1 MFVTKGFSE
10 VHGNGSPGP
19 AELQAG
25 PGLAGWADCR
35 PQTSRCDPSLSEMLG
50 VAQLRVKGD
59 CHRFCS
65 NASTCCG
72 TLPSLGAL
80 VSMLPVRWRGHAIL
94 LLRQLLIFTMYLLAA
109 GGTISLTQSE
119 QIGLNVNKRAL
130 GSKCAHTMS
139 DGNRDPAAKNAKDDT
154 KIVPTFNLDELNRCK
169 GQLLG
174 GGGFG
179 KVYAI
184 NGFPSLAVK
193 EIWLKGQPDRLVEIT
208 KFELE
213 ALSRFSHSGVLKYH
227 QVLANG
233 DFLYIIMDCYHEDLK
248 EFIAKYRK
256 NREPIPR
263 ELMLFILR
271 QLASALAYV
280 HNPTK
285 VDADG
290 NSLPAVVHRDLK
302 PANILMSRDGD
313 CVVIADFG
321 LCKDAQHDGITFAG
335 TPPYMVPETFIYQKT
350 SRASDIWALGV
361 IIYELVTL
369 KLPKFSRKWE
379 PEDAKEF
386 FVPEWKP
393 DLSAVK
399 DEFTRTILEKIFVL
413 DPDERPTA
421 GELRAFFWALNASD
435 AEAKPRISA
444 LEAALKDARANNL
457 SLKKGLQTRLTEIN
471 SLRNIIATQAT
482 ELNFLRES
490 LKKLAAQDPSWTPL
504 MRAAVAGD
512 IEAVKKHLSRK
523 DKNSNDGDAAY
534 TLAAKVGQG
543 AILELLDPTD
553 ERGVTALMRAAEK
566 DDVEVVKALVIKQ
579 RKLRDSDG
587 KTALIHAA
595 ERGSIGAVKILLEHE
610 KGIKD
615 KQGRTALCYTLKNK
629 HLEAAKTIIP
639 HEDPTDE
646 DGVTALMRAA
656 ARGDAE
662 MVELLIPIRRWIED
676 KDGNTAFMHV
686 LRNKHEGIA
695 SLLIEHE
702 SRSPSEKCLMQSNLA
717 KPRSPSASNKPITI
731 LVLGETGVGKST
743 FVNGI
748 INYLR
753 FDHLPEAAE
762 EVSRI
767 QWAVPMKFVLL
778 DENYAETTVRMG
790 PSDDNENTENVS
802 VSVTQDPKLHA
813 LDSSGT
819 KVQLIDTPEI
829 GDTRGYDYDGANF
842 DKIIDFI
849 TDYEIHGILILLKP
863 DTRLSAS
870 FKFCIEK
877 LLARL
882 PVGAKK
888 NIVFC
893 FTNARSTHYRPGDS
907 YTALK
912 ELLDQRKVDVKLSK
926 DIMYRF
932 DNEAVRFRLPGPAGL
947 PLQQKAWTT
956 SAKAGPEQR
965 RSCVAQYRVC
975 TLQSHCMA
983 ER

>member
-1 MFVTKGFSE
+1 MATAP
-10 VHGNGSPGP
+10 PGP
-19 AELQAG
+19 QDCRRTQ
-25 PGLAGWADCR
+25 GLAGWADCR

-59 CHRFCS
+59 YHRFCS

-193 EIWLKGQPDRLVEIT
+193 EIWLKGQSDRLVEIT

-233 DFLYIIMDCYHEDLK
+233 DFLYIIMDRYDGDLNK
-248 EFIAKYRK
+248 LIDTHRMT
-256 NREPIPR
+256 REPIPR
-263 ELMLFILR
+263 ELMRSIAR

-285 VDADG
+285 VDAND
-290 NSLPAVVHRDLK
+290 NPLPAVVHRDLK
-302 PANILMSRDGD
+302 PANVLMSRDGD
-313 CVVIADFG
+313 CVAIADFG
-321 LCKDAQHDGITFAG
+321 LCKNAQHDGITFAG
-335 TPPYMVPETFIYQKT
+335 TPPYMAPEVFIHRKT

-361 IIYELVTL
+361 IIYELAAL
-369 KLPKFSRKWE
+369 KRPTFLGNKEPKDVFTSGWR
-379 PEDAKEF
+379 
-386 FVPEWKP
+386 P
-393 DLSAVK
+393 DLSPVE
-399 DEFTRTILEKIFVL
+399 DDFIRTILEKIFVL
-413 DPDERPTA
+413 DPEERPTA
-421 GELRAFFWALNASD
+421 RELRDLLWELDASD

-457 SLKKGLQTRLTEIN
+457 SLKKGLQARLTEIS
-471 SLRNIIATQAT
+471 SLRDTIATQAA

-490 LKKLAAQDPSWTPL
+490 LKKLAAQDPSWTHL
-504 MRAAVAGD
+504 MRAAAAED
-512 IEAVKKHLSRK
+512 IKAVKRHLSKK

-534 TLAAKVGQG
+534 TLAAKIGQG

-553 ERGVTALMRAAEK
+553 EDGVTALMRAAEK
-566 DDVEVVKALVIKQ
+566 NDVEVVKALVIKQ

-646 DGVTALMRAA
+646 NGTTALMRAA
-656 ARGDAE
+656 DRGDAE
-662 MVELLIPIRRWIED
+662 MVELLAPLQKGAKD
-676 KDGNTAFMHV
+676 KDGDTAFIHA
-686 LRNKHEGIA
+686 LRNKHEDIAAILGEHEA
-695 SLLIEHE
+695 SL
-702 SRSPSEKCLMQSNLA
+702 STPLMCA
-717 KPRSPSASNKPITI
+717 A
-731 LVLGETGVGKST
+731 
-743 FVNGI
+743 
-748 INYLR
+748 
-753 FDHLPEAAE
+753 AAE
-762 EVSRI
+762 GIEEARPHLSDEGIVKSFDSFDS
-767 QWAVPMKFVLL
+767 V
-778 DENYAETTVRMG
+778 ENYHWPTPYPWVR
-790 PSDDNENTENVS
+790 E
-802 VSVTQDPKLHA
+802 
-813 LDSSGT
+813 DS
-819 KVQLIDTPEI
+819 I
-829 GDTRGYDYDGANF
+829 
-842 DKIIDFI
+842 FI
-849 TDYEIHGILILLKP
+849 H
-863 DTRLSAS
+863 
-870 FKFCIEK
+870 
-877 LLARL
+877 
-882 PVGAKK
+882 
-888 NIVFC
+888 
-893 FTNARSTHYRPGDS
+893 
-907 YTALK
+907 
-912 ELLDQRKVDVKLSK
+912 
-926 DIMYRF
+926 
-932 DNEAVRFRLPGPAGL
+932 
-947 PLQQKAWTT
+947 
-956 SAKAGPEQR
+956 
-965 RSCVAQYRVC
+965 
-975 TLQSHCMA
+975 
-983 ER
+983 